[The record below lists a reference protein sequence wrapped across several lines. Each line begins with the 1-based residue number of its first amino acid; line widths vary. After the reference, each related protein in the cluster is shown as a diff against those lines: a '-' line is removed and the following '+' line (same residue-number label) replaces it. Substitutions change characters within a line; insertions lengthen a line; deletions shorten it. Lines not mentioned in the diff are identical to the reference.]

1 MNNEFFDALELLESE
16 KGIAKEYM
24 IEKVEAALMTAYKKE
39 ASGQENVRIAID
51 TEKRRV
57 KMYMQRTVVEEVT
70 DPETEISLE
79 EAREI
84 KKRIKVGDVIE
95 REIKPKA
102 FGRIPA
108 QTAKMVI
115 IQGIREAERGKMIRE
130 YEEKKE
136 DILTGRVQMVDPK
149 TGNAILELG
158 RHQFTLTRAE
168 MLPDDNFRV
177 GDHVRV
183 YVMEVKKESRGPIVM
198 ISRTHPGLVRRLFE
212 LEVPEIQDGTVLIHS
227 VAREAGSRT
236 KIAVYSKDENVDPIG
251 ACIGVKG
258 LRKQNITNELSG
270 EKIDIVKYS
279 EDPAEFVEAAL
290 SPATVLSV
298 VVTEDKSCRV
308 LVAPDQLSLAIGRE
322 GQNARLAARL
332 TGHKIDI
339 KAAN

>member
-39 ASGQENVRIAID
+39 AGGQENVRIAID

-95 REIKPKA
+95 KEIKPKA

-136 DILTGRVQMVDPK
+136 DI
-149 TGNAILELG
+149 
-158 RHQFTLTRAE
+158 
-168 MLPDDNFRV
+168 
-177 GDHVRV
+177 
-183 YVMEVKKESRGPIVM
+183 
-198 ISRTHPGLVRRLFE
+198 
-212 LEVPEIQDGTVLIHS
+212 
-227 VAREAGSRT
+227 
-236 KIAVYSKDENVDPIG
+236 
-251 ACIGVKG
+251 
-258 LRKQNITNELSG
+258 
-270 EKIDIVKYS
+270 
-279 EDPAEFVEAAL
+279 
-290 SPATVLSV
+290 
-298 VVTEDKSCRV
+298 
-308 LVAPDQLSLAIGRE
+308 
-322 GQNARLAARL
+322 
-332 TGHKIDI
+332 
-339 KAAN
+339 